1 MVERSDFVDTE
12 NTLNRAYAHWLKD
25 GLFEIGLG
33 ILFAGVGTFRA
44 SIHFVG
50 EKSAT
55 YYWLT
60 AGLFLFMLGYAWGFS
75 RIVKYIKTRIT
86 YPRTG
91 YMSFKPYTYNYKSII
106 ALLIF
111 AGVLSFSLGG
121 AVGALATQLVQQE
134 VGGIV
139 PIAMGIVGAI
149 VFTYATKRVEVKR
162 FYYLAAFS
170 VGSGLVIGKL
180 GVGVV
185 LGLSFFYLSIGLA
198 MVVSGSVALV
208 QFLRSHEP
216 ADLNGVS
223 Q

>member
-1 MVERSDFVDTE
+1 MNTE
-12 NTLNRAYAHWLKD
+12 NILNRAYAHWLKD
-25 GLFEIGLG
+25 GIFEIGLG

-44 SIHFVG
+44 SIHLVG

-75 RIVKYIKTRIT
+75 RIVKYVKTRIT

-91 YMSFKPYTYNYKSII
+91 YMSFKPYNYNYKSIL

-121 AVGALATQLVQQE
+121 ALGVLASQPDQQE

-139 PIAMGIVGAI
+139 PIVMGIVGTI
-149 VFTYATKRVEVKR
+149 VFTYAAQRFELKRL
-162 FYYLAAFS
+162 YHLAVFS
-170 VGSGLVIGKL
+170 LGIGIVMGML

-185 LGLSFFYLSIGLA
+185 LGLSFFYLSIGLT
-198 MVVSGSVALV
+198 MIVTGCLALL

-216 ADLNGVS
+216 IDLNGES
-223 Q
+223 P